1 MLVDEWLLVSEREI
15 ATSIRDHINDL
26 HQLVE
31 GSAGVAFAAMRTHA
45 AADAR
50 FDGATRV
57 AISCGQNIG
66 VARLLEVLAAAE

>member
-1 MLVDEWLLVSEREI
+1 MY
-15 ATSIRDHINDL
+15 DHINDL

-31 GSAGVAFAAMRTHA
+31 GSAGVAFAALLKHA

-50 FDGATRV
+50 FAGATRV

-66 VARLLEVLAAAE
+66 VARLREVLDAAG